1 MKTPSTDEDP
11 VIDSSNPS
19 ASPTDSAGVD
29 TAVLKQKL
37 ASKQDDYLRLAADF
51 DNYKKRTLRDS
62 GQKAAAEK
70 ESFILDLLPVVDN
83 LERALACERSPS
95 SQPLRQGVEMTLEQ
109 LTRLLQSNGI
119 DEVEA
124 VGLPFDPHR
133 HEAISVRHEPNEP
146 DHVVLEVI
154 QRGYCHGEKL
164 FRPARV
170 IVNDRGHS
178 PGAGHAR

>member
-1 MKTPSTDEDP
+1 MKTPSIDEEP
-11 VIDSSNPS
+11 VIESLNPS
-19 ASPTDSAGVD
+19 ASPTDSAGGNAGVIRE
-29 TAVLKQKL
+29 KL
-37 ASKQDDYLRLAADF
+37 AAKQDDYLRLAADF
-51 DNYKKRTLRDS
+51 DNFKKRTLRDS

-83 LERALACERSPS
+83 LERALACEPSPS
-95 SQPLRQGVEMTLEQ
+95 SQSLRQGVEMTLEQ
-109 LTRLLQSNGI
+109 LNRLLQSNGI
-119 DEVEA
+119 EEVEA

-133 HEAISVRHEPNEP
+133 QEAISVRHEPNQP
-146 DHVVLEVI
+146 DHVVLKVI